1 MAGHSEQ
8 DQRTYMHMQARLIDL
23 LLKHN
28 QPGFHDILE
37 EYTEYAPYYDDT
49 DSSFGF
55 HRDVAVLFHL
65 SYELFDHILP
75 RIKHGLS
82 FHTPRTSSVEEPP
95 VHGAI
100 DWERTMEKTW
110 EERPGEPPLD
120 LLTRRR
126 LRDFE
131 TPENL
136 LTVTTLLEYH
146 ADVKRILSRYAL
158 FSQAEV
164 LFHPLQEAAEKCDR
178 EMNFSQFRDMKS
190 LAQRIVEGEHGGTEL
205 LESKVADH
213 LIPGSNNAYEDLLEW
228 RKRWRSL
235 RLLNRTYSYEANNV
249 LGADPRREDILYH
262 VWLFFELLDFLQS
275 KEAIHQSNVT
285 PGQMFLQFGWGE
297 DGSQCV
303 YTLRYDQHVT
313 DIVAGWQSSTTGE
326 TAGERRMLHVRPSF
340 TLHRIEPAPTQV
352 EKDGVCYW
360 RESGMVWRGIYNL
373 RQYAT
378 ANIPFQQ
385 IIADLS
391 LLGESY
397 GMLLYASG
405 SSNVLPFTLSPAE
418 HHPTAAP
425 QRVESKSL
433 SPRSDADMN
442 AFHEELVSLLDSI
455 HEQLCEPPE
464 LTCQGVFLDT
474 ASLDEA
480 KNLLLFDRGG
490 NLLSDKEQLKNLLIC
505 PKPHIGPWRVDVV
518 NREQHCCKDGA
529 ICHMVGY
536 PDVQPPIRPPRTVEQ
551 LLEELEHI
559 LGQDE
564 DQRPE
569 DLTDEYIQKTAQR
582 IEALTKQYATFT
594 GFHTQIEVYR
604 NRVKDLG
611 MRETFDLLSNKDY
624 QDSLALAAFLL
635 EKLDSIIPNAGD
647 YSAPTIH
654 ISGVLE
660 AEVQKRI
667 FAPCQEKLS
676 PGLSKHY
683 QQTLGK
689 LRFIKQNNVK
699 SEYKRQENAADWKVI
714 EELAKGYWRPDL
726 GQDDP
731 NLHISFANFVYA
743 LGAAS
748 DIRNKAAHSNKVSRG
763 VYGRFQDEMLL
774 RNPILSGFGLLN
786 ALLLGWPMV
795 PPASA
800 SDKHDDK
807 RDDTRDSSTD
817 ERLDPRE

>member
-37 EYTEYAPYYDDT
+37 EHTEYAPYYDDT

-100 DWERTMEKTW
+100 DWERTMERTW

-442 AFHEELVSLLDSI
+442 TFHEELVSLLDSI

-536 PDVQPPIRPPRTVEQ
+536 PDVQIPLRIPQKLPE
-551 LLEELEHI
+551 LLEEMEHV
-559 LGQDE
+559 LSQSKGK
-564 DQRPE
+564 RPE
-569 DLTDEYIQKTAQR
+569 DLSDEYVQKTARR
-582 IEALTKQYATFT
+582 IEALTRKFAEFS
-594 GFHTQIEVYR
+594 GFKEQVSAYYSLVEQ
-604 NRVKDLG
+604 LG
-611 MRETFDLLSNKDY
+611 MEKTFKLLKEERKY
-624 QDSLALAAFLL
+624 SLALGVFLSM
-635 EKLDSIIPNAGD
+635 KLINASAED
-647 YSAPTIH
+647 FSAPVMH
-654 ISGVLE
+654 ICGVLE
-660 AEVQKRI
+660 VEIQERI
-667 FAPCQEKLS
+667 FASCDKFDLDPS
-676 PGLSKHY
+676 RR
-683 QQTLGK
+683 TLGS
-689 LRFIKQNNVK
+689 LGGIRRN
-699 SEYKRQENAADWKVI
+699 SE
-714 EELAKGYWRPDL
+714 EEWDILTEHANKHWQSDL
-726 GQDDP
+726 GGE
-731 NLHISFANFVYA
+731 ISQPVKFDQFISAVHFDA
-743 LGAAS
+743 RP
-748 DIRNKAAHSNKVSRG
+748 IRNKAAHTEAVEEGEYKK
-763 VYGRFQDEMLL
+763 FQREMLRKHKRL
-774 RNPILSGFGLLN
+774 DLGLLN
-786 ALLLGWPMV
+786 TLILGWSKTPLTNNQ
-795 PPASA
+795 P
-800 SDKHDDK
+800 
-807 RDDTRDSSTD
+807 RG
-817 ERLDPRE
+817 ERGAEHG